1 MFFLGWDGRE
11 QRLCWQCFPHQFGEC
26 HDTET
31 LLPTRDWRE
40 ERNSLISRHLHS
52 LDCGGCN
59 ISLLHWTK
67 RFIISSIP
75 SIKYWDSQT
84 DRVNLMLVHYWISR
98 TPPSPASPLS
108 VKTNLVLGISTDL
121 FKNTIYISFGQGWDY
136 GGDLKLIFVR
146 DRQKIRDTSELSIKT
161 LARSPVSYSQVLP
174 KTE

>member
-108 VKTNLVLGISTDL
+108 VKTNLVLGILTVL
-121 FKNTIYISFGQGWDY
+121 FKNTIYISFGQMGPKIDICPGS
-136 GGDLKLIFVR
+136 GGSGQGGSLLDILFRADKLHWPCE
-146 DRQKIRDTSELSIKT
+146 S
-161 LARSPVSYSQVLP
+161 LALGALRLP
-174 KTE
+174 